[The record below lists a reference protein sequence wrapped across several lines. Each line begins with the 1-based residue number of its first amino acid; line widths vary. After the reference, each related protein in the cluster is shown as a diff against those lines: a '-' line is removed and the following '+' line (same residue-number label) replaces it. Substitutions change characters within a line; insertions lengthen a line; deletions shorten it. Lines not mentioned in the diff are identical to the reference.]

1 MTLGADYTGLSVRIA
16 AVVVPVA
23 MYFFIL
29 GFLNT
34 RRTPQL
40 LTARLDFSLWLA
52 ALGPLFVL
60 PVLQWVQ
67 PSATTTALATAAS
80 LAGVAVWLGSQ
91 RRGWV
96 IYNLDAH
103 SARELLAGA
112 LGEVC
117 DDVRAVEDGFA
128 VRLAGTRAS
137 IRLDP
142 FPLLRNVSI
151 TLTGGPD
158 ALAGALE
165 RALHDRLGLR
175 RAEPAPMAV
184 VMLMIAAAMAV
195 APLALVAHE
204 GVPALVRLLNDLLQ

>member
-1 MTLGADYTGLSVRIA
+1 MTLGADYTGMSVRIA

-40 LTARLDFSLWLA
+40 LTARLDFSLLLA

-60 PVLQWVQ
+60 PLIQWAR
-67 PSATTTALATAAS
+67 PSAPTTALAMAACV
-80 LAGVAVWLGSQ
+80 AGAVVWLGWQ

-96 IYNLDAH
+96 IYNLDADV
-103 SARELLAGA
+103 ARDLLADA
-112 LGEVC
+112 LGETC
-117 DDVRAVEDGFA
+117 DDVRAAEDGFV
-128 VRLAGTRAS
+128 VRLDETRGS
-137 IRLDP
+137 VRLDP

-151 TLTGGPD
+151 TLAGGSD
-158 ALAGALE
+158 ALAASLE
-165 RALHDRLGLR
+165 KALHDRLGLR

-204 GVPALVRLLNDLLQ
+204 GVPVLVRLLNDLLQ